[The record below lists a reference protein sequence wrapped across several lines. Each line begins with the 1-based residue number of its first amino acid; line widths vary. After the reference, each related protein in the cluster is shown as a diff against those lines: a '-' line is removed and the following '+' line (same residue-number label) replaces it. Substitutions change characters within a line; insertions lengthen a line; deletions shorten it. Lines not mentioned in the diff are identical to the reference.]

1 MRRTE
6 FPTNG
11 CYSESSSDEYIH
23 KFQNYVVQV
32 DPITIHIQRII
43 HITIRECVAFFW
55 FLFRIYKFELFCTKT
70 RTHVLRNSFCNP
82 YMYYEIS
89 ICSFFLPFIV

>member
-32 DPITIHIQRII
+32 DRSRLCCFVFQLLRGGMRAPHLHLRWWGFS
-43 HITIRECVAFFW
+43 RM
-55 FLFRIYKFELFCTKT
+55 
-70 RTHVLRNSFCNP
+70 HVTSRARMLGVID
-82 YMYYEIS
+82 E
-89 ICSFFLPFIV
+89 